1 MLLLLWYVQYSVDL
15 EHIVLI
21 LSLAPLSASNIF
33 TLFVSTRLPI
43 PLIIEAPLTSIMG
56 GTPAL
61 GALIPVLALL
71 ATCVQAVLQPQL
83 SLAPPPGQRKPTVV
97 GHADASGLTALAPN
111 QIPQQV
117 QQAAET
123 AFQEAENKFHPAAG
137 ENFVIVALYVPEKK
151 KIYFGSTPKATT
163 LENLRAKVPEGLTAA
178 DMRPIPHA
186 EQFTYSRAIADGADP
201 GPGSYITAAGRFE
214 GGNKVTGPCVGKCE
228 PWLRAKQIGFG
239 GRMTNRS
246 GAPSPEPRPASP
258 SRPQTPPSRPRS
270 PAHHRRTS
278 VEEKEWLQRRIDDIV
293 ARAETILEERQER
306 LARRE
311 ASLSAWQNNLRRRS
325 AILETRE
332 FVHVN
337 A

>member
-1 MLLLLWYVQYSVDL
+1 MQYSVDL

-21 LSLAPLSASNIF
+21 LSLAPLSASNIL

-43 PLIIEAPLTSIMG
+43 PLIIEAPLTSTKG

-71 ATCVQAVLQPQL
+71 ATCVQAALQPQL

-97 GHADASGLTALAPN
+97 GHADASGLTALAPD
-111 QIPQQV
+111 QVPQQV

-163 LENLRAKVPEGLTAA
+163 LENLKAKVPEGLTAA

-186 EQFTYSRAIADGADP
+186 EQFTYSRAIADGAHP
-201 GPGSYITAAGRFE
+201 GPGSYIAAAGRFE

-228 PWLRAKQIGFG
+228 PWLRAMQIGFG

-306 LARRE
+306 LARKE